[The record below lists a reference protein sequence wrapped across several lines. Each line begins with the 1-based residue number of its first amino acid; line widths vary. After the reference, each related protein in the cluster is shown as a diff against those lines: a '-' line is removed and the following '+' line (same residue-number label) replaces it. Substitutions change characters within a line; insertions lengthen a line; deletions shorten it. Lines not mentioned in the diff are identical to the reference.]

1 MKKINSIIIIVALLL
16 AISCTKVIVSDI
28 GFSSNVERNSTGL
41 SILYINNKA
50 KKVNLYG
57 DIVVYEGKIKVILT
71 NPEGEEKFSKNI
83 QGPAN
88 FHVDTNYFAA
98 DGFWKLSYASE
109 DGLGNI
115 EICLDYYYN

>member
-1 MKKINSIIIIVALLL
+1 MKKNNSIIVIVALLL
-16 AISCTKVIVSDI
+16 VVSCNKVVVSDI
-28 GFSSNVERNSTGL
+28 GFSSNIERNSTGL

-57 DIVVYEGKIKVILT
+57 DIIVYEGKINVKLT
-71 NPEGEEKFSKNI
+71 SPEGDVKFSKYI

-88 FHVDTNYFAA
+88 FNIDTNYYAT

-115 EICLDYYYN
+115 DIGLDYSYN